1 MKKLQ
6 NLLICFSCA
15 VVLVLSGCA
24 SKTTKPP
31 VLPTGKSA
39 IDMSPEKLWEAHLQ
53 HLQKMQNWQMEGRIA
68 ATQGQEGGNASFVW
82 RQMGE
87 SYQIKFFG
95 PFGAGSVFV
104 NGSPKQ
110 VSLQEADGKVHYA
123 QTAEELMKKVAGWHV
138 PLTGIRYWM
147 LGIPTPKTKVQEQRI
162 TAEGHLSQLQQFD
175 WIIDFGNYQENH
187 SVLIPSKLQMES
199 GPLKVKIIVKNWK
212 DLSGR

>member
-6 NLLICFSCA
+6 NLLIYFSCV

-24 SKTTKPP
+24 SKSTKPP
-31 VLPTGKSA
+31 ALPSEKSA
-39 IDMSPEKLWEAHLQ
+39 QKMSPEKLWEAHLRY
-53 HLQKMQNWQMEGRIA
+53 LQKMQNWQMEGRIA

-95 PFGAGSVFV
+95 PFGAGSVSV

-110 VSLQEADGKVHYA
+110 VSLKEADGKVHHA
-123 QTAEELMKKVAGWHV
+123 QTTEELMKKVAGWHV

-147 LGIPTPKTKVQEQRI
+147 LGIPTPKTKVQEQHI
-162 TAEGHLSQLQQFD
+162 NPQGHLNQLQQLN
-175 WIIDFGNYQENH
+175 WVIDFSNYQSHH
-187 SVLIPSKLQMES
+187 SVPIPSKLHMES
-199 GPLKVKIIVKNWK
+199 GPLKVKIIVKSWK
-212 DLSGR
+212 DLSAG